1 MELFDLRMEI
11 DQVDLQ
17 LVNLF
22 LKRMELSKQIAIY
35 KMQNGL
41 CINVPGREE
50 EVLHSVQTQAG
61 QEMSDY
67 VLKLYS
73 TLFELSKEYQQ
84 QTINNEVK

>member
-1 MELFDLRMEI
+1 MELFDLRTEI

-50 EVLHSVQTQAG
+50 EIMHSVQVQAG

>member
-1 MELFDLRMEI
+1 MELFDLRTEI

-22 LKRMELSKQIAIY
+22 LKRMELSKQIAIC

-50 EVLHSVQTQAG
+50 EVLRSVQTQAG

-84 QTINNEVK
+84 HTINNEVT